1 MQFHFKYILSFA
13 DIAIFKDAFS
23 SSSSSSLLSLLRK
36 KMANSS
42 HDVQKNLISTSK
54 WCKGGRASPFA
65 KVGLVQTRNRRL
77 NIGFVEFPSRRRYSK
92 KQYRRCMYSKHRN
105 MRNRQIANIFWLGFS
120 SIVHPQ
126 NLNTLLS
133 LQRVYTDSQR

>member
-1 MQFHFKYILSFA
+1 MQ
-13 DIAIFKDAFS
+13 
-23 SSSSSSLLSLLRK
+23 SLGMHICIIVIIIIIVIEK
-36 KMANSS
+36 KMAKSS

-54 WCKGGRASPFA
+54 WCMQGWLSITIHH
-65 KVGLVQTRNRRL
+65 VGLVQTRNRRL